1 MSKVIGFKAIIK
13 NMVECKIRDMIWDQ
27 AGWVSDINDITF
39 DLTDTVVGYPTFT
52 ANATVR
58 YNDYTFTG
66 FVDEYGNVSISLIRY
81 ERMVCRVKDENGDWI
96 MASARPVTRL
106 VYGDA
111 LAEFRFKD

>member
-13 NMVECKIRDMIWDQ
+13 NMVESQIRGMIWEQ

-39 DLTDTVVGYPTFT
+39 DLTDTVVGYPTFSAT
-52 ANATVR
+52 ATVR
-58 YNDYTFTG
+58 YNDYTVTG
-66 FVDEYGNVSISLIRY
+66 FVDEYGNVNISLIRY
-81 ERMVCRVKDENGDWI
+81 ERMVCREKDENGDWI

-111 LAEFRFKD
+111 LDKFSFKD